1 MNEAA
6 SPTVVTPPLFSGD
19 ACPFTLGAPMGAFF
33 EDAAATGFES
43 LGGMLLLVPLAELLE
58 LLLLGG

>member
-1 MNEAA
+1 
-6 SPTVVTPPLFSGD
+6 
-19 ACPFTLGAPMGAFF
+19 MGAFF